1 MTITEASKTYKI
13 PLALLRWYA
22 MEQAGAE
29 RKNKKEI
36 EKGNAI
42 NATAFHFTEEDIEKL
57 SLIMTLQDIGFGK
70 KEIETWLRLQQD
82 DRFLCANQNGHRSFL
97 FPHGFHPSQKIGAA
111 GDGVEQRRLDD
122 EGAAGTLHPFVRVH
136 GMAEHGTGFGYRLR
150 YAEHDREFQLSAEGV
165 GVREECVKYGNRIW

>member
-36 EKGNAI
+36 ENGNAI
-42 NATAFHFTEEDIEKL
+42 NAAAFHFTEEDIEKL

-70 KEIETWLRLQQD
+70 KEIETWLRLQQED
-82 DRFLCANQNGHRSFL
+82 KNSCAACLKMLNKLRSETLDTIHGKEKALDR
-97 FPHGFHPSQKIGAA
+97 
-111 GDGVEQRRLDD
+111 
-122 EGAAGTLHPFVRVH
+122 
-136 GMAEHGTGFGYRLR
+136 
-150 YAEHDREFQLSAEGV
+150 
-165 GVREECVKYGNRIW
+165 